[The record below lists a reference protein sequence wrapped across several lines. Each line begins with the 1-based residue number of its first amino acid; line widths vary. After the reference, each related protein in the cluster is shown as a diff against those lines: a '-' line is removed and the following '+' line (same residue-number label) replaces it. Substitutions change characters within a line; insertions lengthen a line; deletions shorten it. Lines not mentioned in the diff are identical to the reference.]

1 MRLQKI
7 RGISVLPAT
16 LRSRDCPLKDELLC
30 PTKAELPE
38 GLPDVGLEMER
49 EVVEVE
55 GVKGHTRCAP
65 PRRGLGEHLEWP
77 LQGWGWGVCRRGAVW
92 KEDQLPGSGQGAG
105 GGTCLNFS
113 ISTRGTVFVW
123 RGAFQA
129 PHPWGSV
136 PGPLTICQ
144 GEGPQRQEVLPK

>member
-113 ISTRGTVFVW
+113 IDPT
-123 RGAFQA
+123 Q
-129 PHPWGSV
+129 GSV
-136 PGPLTICQ
+136 ISLPPSPGAGDGNSSSRPAAIHPALHMQCDL
-144 GEGPQRQEVLPK
+144 G